1 MSAWRIDAG
10 VARDLAALVG
20 WEPDAGSV
28 ALVEGL
34 AATVPSGST
43 AKLEAVAAGRTPPG
57 ADPEAT
63 ARRVLA
69 DRAAGRPEVSWS
81 CWAMST
87 LMAALVETLG
97 GGPAAVAAIRR
108 VDAASPPVDVHSLV
122 VVDGL
127 LCDPYFSSVVP
138 AAGPEVER
146 VHHGVWARRTDE
158 PDGRW
163 RCAVRNGRWP
173 IALEYRLLGVP
184 VDRGDVAAFCAIS
197 TTHTGAPGRPYA
209 RVWRSAAG
217 IEAFVHEA
225 GGAAVRAWRWAPPGG
240 GGAGTTAQDEHP
252 DWAGAAAGFAAR
264 TGIPLA

>member
-1 MSAWRIDAG
+1 MSVWRIDAG
-10 VARDLAALVG
+10 VARDLAARVG
-20 WEPDAGSV
+20 WEPGDGSV

-34 AATVPSGST
+34 AASVPSGST
-43 AKLEAVAAGRTPPG
+43 AKLEAVAAGRIPPG
-57 ADPEAT
+57 ADPEAV

-69 DRAAGRPEVSWS
+69 DRSAARPEVSWS

-97 GGPAAVAAIRR
+97 AGPVTVAAIRR
-108 VDAASPPVDVHSLV
+108 IDAASPPVDVHSLV

-127 LCDPYFSSVVP
+127 LCDPYFSAVVP
-138 AAGPEVER
+138 AAGAEVER
-146 VHHGVWARRTDE
+146 VHDGVWAWRTDE

-173 IALEYRLLGVP
+173 IALEYRLLSAV
-184 VDRGDVAAFCAIS
+184 VDPGDVAAFCAIS
-197 TTHTGAPGRPYA
+197 ATHSGAPGRPYA
-209 RVWRSAAG
+209 RVWRRAAG

-225 GGAAVRAWRWAPPGG
+225 GGAAVREWRWAPPGG
-240 GGAGTTAQDEHP
+240 VGVATTDQVEHP
-252 DWAGAAAGFAAR
+252 DWVGAAAGFAAR